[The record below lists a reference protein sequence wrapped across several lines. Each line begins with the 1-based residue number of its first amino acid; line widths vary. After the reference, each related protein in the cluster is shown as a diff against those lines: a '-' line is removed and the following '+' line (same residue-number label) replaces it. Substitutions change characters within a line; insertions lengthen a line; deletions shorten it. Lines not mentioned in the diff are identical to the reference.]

1 MKQNIT
7 IALER
12 DLLRKARILAAERGI
27 SVTRLL
33 ADELTR
39 LVTEAERYEKA
50 KVQALVGLDRGLHL
64 GGRSVLRESL
74 HER

>member
-7 IALER
+7 IALDR
-12 DLLRKARILAAERGI
+12 GLVRKARILAAERGT
-27 SVTRLL
+27 SVNWLL

-39 LVTEAERYEKA
+39 LVTDVERYEKA
-50 KVQALVGLDRGLHL
+50 KVQALNDLDRGLHL
-64 GGRSVLRESL
+64 GGKPAPRDSL

>member
-12 DLLRKARILAAERGI
+12 DLLRKARILAAERGT
-27 SVTRLL
+27 SVNRLL
-33 ADELTR
+33 AEELTR

-50 KVQALVGLDRGLHL
+50 KAQALVGLERGIHL
-64 GGRSVLRESL
+64 GGRPVLRQSL
-74 HER
+74 HE